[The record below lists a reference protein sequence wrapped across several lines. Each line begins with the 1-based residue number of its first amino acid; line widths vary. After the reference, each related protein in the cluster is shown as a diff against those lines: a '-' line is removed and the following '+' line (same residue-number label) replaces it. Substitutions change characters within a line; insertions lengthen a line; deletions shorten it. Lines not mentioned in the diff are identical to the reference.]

1 MVLSPPL
8 SIIIRSSVG
17 SFCSISSMTAR
28 LIDGSSRTAVWGQ
41 PPVAIPIIMSSG
53 MSLAS
58 VARVRCI
65 LSASSFDT
73 TSFDIMQQRY
83 PCLLNNGTICSI
95 SRVLPE
101 PTGPPIPTLGIG
113 LATAE
118 HRTSLCNKH
127 SQLGPFVLHLHDFCQ
142 WRQLPQLANVPS
154 HLCRINVARKLRQET
169 LAFNV
174 GNDAEPDCR
183 SNDADTI

>member
-1 MVLSPPL
+1 
-8 SIIIRSSVG
+8 
-17 SFCSISSMTAR
+17 
-28 LIDGSSRTAVWGQ
+28 
-41 PPVAIPIIMSSG
+41 MSSG

-83 PCLLNNGTICSI
+83 PCLLNKGTICSI

-101 PTGPPIPTLGIG
+101 PTGPPIPTLGIR
-113 LATAE
+113 LAIAE
-118 HRTSLCNKH
+118 HRTSSCNKH
-127 SQLGPFVLHLHDFCQ
+127 SQVGPLVLHLHDFCQ
-142 WRQLPQLANVPS
+142 
-154 HLCRINVARKLRQET
+154 LRQET

>member
-1 MVLSPPL
+1 
-8 SIIIRSSVG
+8 
-17 SFCSISSMTAR
+17 
-28 LIDGSSRTAVWGQ
+28 
-41 PPVAIPIIMSSG
+41 MSSG

-65 LSASSFDT
+65 RSASSFDT

-83 PCLLNNGTICSI
+83 PCSLNKGTICSI

-101 PTGPPIPTLGIG
+101 PTGPPIPTLGIR

-127 SQLGPFVLHLHDFCQ
+127 SQLGPLVLHLHDFCQ

-183 SNDADTI
+183 SNEDRKSTRLNSSHGYISYAGFCLKKKIDTVASIVWSITSSIID